1 MDVAS
6 TALTN
11 AWLQA
16 VWRVQHASTPEPQV
30 RRDELTLTDVIES
43 ALRDGG
49 VDSEDPHWVDPS
61 RPGARVDRL
70 A

>member
-16 VWRVQHASTPEPQV
+16 VWRVQHARSEQPQV
-30 RRDELTLTDVIES
+30 TQDNLTLTDVIES
-43 ALRDGG
+43 ALRGG
-49 VDSEDPHWVDPS
+49 GLDSQDPQWVDPA
-61 RPGARVDRL
+61 RPGLQVDRL

>member
-61 RPGARVDRL
+61 RPGTRVDRL